1 VSLRWRGR
9 EVLSRMEQ
17 AENLA
22 VNATMEEAVV
32 YAKNNHEWQNRTSVL
47 EGSIKIV
54 EFGSREGSGSRGLW
68 GSTDVRYALIHELG
82 GVIRPTKA
90 PALMFRIDGQFVR
103 VQKVRIPAR
112 PYLRPAADAI
122 YPRLPDNI
130 RRARRKLGA

>member
-1 VSLRWRGR
+1 MSLRWRGR
-9 EVLSRMEQ
+9 EVVSRMER

-54 EFGSREGSGSRGLW
+54 EFASREGSGSRGLW

-103 VQKVRIPAR
+103 VQQVRIPAR

-130 RRARRKLGA
+130 RRARRKLNA

>member
-9 EVLSRMEQ
+9 EVVSRMER

-54 EFGSREGSGSRGLW
+54 EFASREGSGSRGLW

-103 VQKVRIPAR
+103 VQQVRIPAR

-130 RRARRKLGA
+130 RRARRKLNA